1 MESRKEHLNPLSFF
15 PRVIPK
21 YPKCTNAQLIQFPA
35 LSLSVE
41 IKQSVGL
48 DHLTQNKAFQG
59 FHSVNIKEVMMSLQ
73 YSLMEV

>member
-1 MESRKEHLNPLSFF
+1 MESRKEHLNTLSFF

-48 DHLTQNKAFQG
+48 DHLTQNETFQG
-59 FHSVNIKEVMMSLQ
+59 FYSVNVKKVMMTI
-73 YSLMEV
+73 